1 MRDYKIFLVLFH
13 TFFKNIL
20 VFNHLFIDLQK
31 KIEME
36 LRIKDILKE
45 KGLTLKDIADKMG
58 MDASNLNSSLKKG
71 NPRLSTLVDIA
82 NAIGCDI
89 TDFFSPNQETANAPK
104 GGSQALVLIDGE
116 AYRLTKAKDVVR
128 LPAYTDY
135 AELRS
140 NLKGFV
146 MRAEKVDKKN
156 RQAEE
161 DKDFKPFCFMGMVET
176 FEIFNLLFVPETA
189 TFYLTLCYKNGKYE
203 TYSYDARYEYN
214 APNAEE
220 GVWDTDTLYTEIRN
234 DIEDA
239 IKAKMETQKD

>member
-1 MRDYKIFLVLFH
+1 
-13 TFFKNIL
+13 
-20 VFNHLFIDLQK
+20 
-31 KIEME
+31 ME
-36 LRIKDILKE
+36 LRIKDILRE
-45 KGLTLKDIADKMG
+45 KGLTIKDVADRMG
-58 MDASNLNSSLKKG
+58 TDSSNLASALKKG
-71 NPRLSTLVDIA
+71 NPKLSMLEDVA

-89 TDFFSPNQETANAPK
+89 TELFKPNEEAANAPK
-104 GGSQALVLIDGE
+104 GGGQTLVLIDGE

-128 LPAYTDY
+128 IPSYTDY
-135 AELRS
+135 AELRN

-146 MRAEKVDKKN
+146 QRAEKERD
-156 RQAEE
+156 R
-161 DKDFKPFCFMGMVET
+161 KPFSMMGMVET
-176 FEIFNLLFVPETA
+176 FEVFNLLYVPETA

>member
-1 MRDYKIFLVLFH
+1 
-13 TFFKNIL
+13 
-20 VFNHLFIDLQK
+20 
-31 KIEME
+31 ME
-36 LRIKDILKE
+36 LRIKDILRE
-45 KGLTLKDIADKMG
+45 KGLTIKDVADRMG
-58 MDASNLNSSLKKG
+58 TDSSNLASALKKG
-71 NPRLSTLVDIA
+71 NPKLSMLEDVA

-89 TDFFSPNQETANAPK
+89 TELFKPNEEAANAPK
-104 GGSQALVLIDGE
+104 GGGQTLVLIDGE

-128 LPAYTDY
+128 IPSYTDY
-135 AELRS
+135 AELRN

-146 MRAEKVDKKN
+146 QRVEKERD
-156 RQAEE
+156 R
-161 DKDFKPFCFMGMVET
+161 KPFSMMGMVET
-176 FEIFNLLFVPETA
+176 FEVFNLLYVPETA